1 MADHDHDHDQERDPN
16 AGDAEPEKGEAWGM
30 MGLFETPA
38 DLYHA
43 CEELR
48 DAGYRT
54 LDAMTPFP
62 VHGLEKAMGLKPTR
76 LPFLVLGGGIAGLS
90 SGIGLTYYVNMDYPL
105 NISGK
110 VPFSYHVFIPVY
122 FELTVLL
129 SALTCF
135 FSLWALCKLPTF
147 FHATMRHKSFA
158 RASDDAFFVTIEA
171 SDPKYNAEK
180 TRALLEKLGAKEVEE
195 VHS

>member
-1 MADHDHDHDQERDPN
+1 MAEHHHDGHDEQVSD
-16 AGDAEPEKGEAWGM
+16 EPEKGDVWGM

-48 DAGYRT
+48 DAGYKGI
-54 LDAMTPFP
+54 DAMTPFP
-62 VHGLEKAMGLKPTR
+62 VHGLEKALGLQPTR
-76 LPFLVLGGGIAGLS
+76 LPFFVLGGGAAGLS
-90 SGIGLTYYVNMDYPL
+90 SAILLTWYVNWDYPL

-110 VPFSYHVFIPVY
+110 VPFSWHIYIPVY
-122 FELTVLL
+122 FELTILL

-135 FSLWALCKLPTF
+135 VTLWALCKLPTF
-147 FHATMRHKSFA
+147 FHATMRHKSFP
-158 RASDDAFFVTIEA
+158 RSSDDGFFVTIEA
-171 SDPKYNAEK
+171 SDPKYDAEDTK
-180 TRALLEKLGAKEVEE
+180 KLLEKLGAKEIEE

>member
-1 MADHDHDHDQERDPN
+1 MAEHHHDGHDEPVSD
-16 AGDAEPEKGEAWGM
+16 EPEKGDVWGM

-48 DAGYRT
+48 DAGYKGI
-54 LDAMTPFP
+54 DAMTPFP
-62 VHGLEKAMGLKPTR
+62 VHGLEKALGLQPTR
-76 LPFLVLGGGIAGLS
+76 LPFFVLGGGAAGLS
-90 SGIGLTYYVNMDYPL
+90 SAILLTWYVNWDYPL

-110 VPFSYHVFIPVY
+110 VPFSWHIYIPVY
-122 FELTVLL
+122 FELTILL

-135 FSLWALCKLPTF
+135 VTLWALCKLPTF
-147 FHATMRHKSFA
+147 FHATMRHKSFP
-158 RASDDAFFVTIEA
+158 RSSDDGFFVTIEA
-171 SDPKYNAEK
+171 SDPKYDAEDTK
-180 TRALLEKLGAKEVEE
+180 KLLEKLGAKEIEE

>member
-1 MADHDHDHDQERDPN
+1 MADAHDTHESEVVLP
-16 AGDAEPEKGEAWGM
+16 EPDKGELWGM
-30 MGLFETPA
+30 MGLFDTPA

-43 CEELR
+43 AEELR
-48 DAGYRT
+48 DAGYKG

-62 VHGLEKAMGLKPTR
+62 VHGLERALGLKPTP
-76 LPFLVLGGGIAGLS
+76 LPFLVLGGGAAGLA
-90 SGIGLTYYVNMDYPL
+90 SGIALTWYVNYDYAL

-110 VPFSYHVFIPVY
+110 VPFSWHIYIPVY

-135 FSLWALCKLPTF
+135 FATWALCKLPTF
-147 FHATMRHKSFA
+147 FHPTMRHKSFP
-158 RASDDAFFVTIEA
+158 RTTDDGFFLTVDAT
-171 SDPKYNAEK
+171 DPKYDSAS
-180 TRALLEKLGAKEVEE
+180 TRKLLEKLGAKEVEE